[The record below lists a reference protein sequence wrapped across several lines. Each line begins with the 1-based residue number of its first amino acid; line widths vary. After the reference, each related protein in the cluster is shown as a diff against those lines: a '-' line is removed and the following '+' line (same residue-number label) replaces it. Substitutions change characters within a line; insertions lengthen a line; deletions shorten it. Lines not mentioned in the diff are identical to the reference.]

1 MEDNIMDNSVRELIG
16 QVLGSIDAGVIL
28 VMAEDGQV
36 IYENGVIG
44 ELSEVKEAILAD
56 LERHRIKSDM
66 KPYGLEEQ
74 LEFVTWEFCHEE
86 YELWYEIKTALMACE
101 DGSQV
106 YVCTVIDITSKKLQL
121 KKVEFQQ
128 SSDFLTGLYN
138 RKRFEEDL
146 RDAIATAID
155 NNGKGAVL
163 FTDLED
169 LKHINEGLGHQYGDV
184 LLQEIAL
191 QLSSIKGLK
200 DNCYR
205 IGGDEFVVLLKDDL
219 YDEIDR
225 VIADI
230 KELFNTPWELLGVE
244 HFCAMSMGVAIYPD
258 NSTDVHD
265 IIRMASQ
272 AMYDARMSGKNQT
285 SFFNGKDNEDYLKK
299 YELENNM
306 RQAIA
311 TELDEF
317 VVFYQPVVD
326 AATKECTSCEALVRW
341 DSKALGFMAPG
352 EFIPLAEYL
361 GLITDI
367 GDFVLEAACKQCKT
381 WNDAGFPEFS
391 VHVNLSVVQLLQK
404 NAVENIRSIIAGTG
418 VNPSNIV
425 LEITESFAINDMD
438 RVLNIVEGLKELGP
452 GIALDDFGTGYSSLN
467 YIKQLPLNVIKVDKT
482 FIDDIVENDYAK
494 AFVKLIVDLSKTI
507 GTKIVVEGVEWQKQY
522 DVLKELGVDYIQGF
536 LFGKP
541 VNAGEF
547 EQMFLRRENGYE
559 DDY

>member
-1 MEDNIMDNSVRELIG
+1 MEDSIMDNSVRELIG
-16 QVLGSIDAGVIL
+16 QVLGSIDAGVML
-28 VMAEDGQV
+28 VAAEDVQV

-44 ELSEVKEAILAD
+44 ELSEVKEAILED
-56 LERHRIKSDM
+56 LERHRIKCDM

-86 YELWYEIKTALMACE
+86 YELWYEIKTALMVCE
-101 DGSQV
+101 DGSLV
-106 YVCTVIDITSKKLQL
+106 YVCTVIDITRKKLQS
-121 KKVEFQQ
+121 KKVEFQEC
-128 SSDFLTGLYN
+128 SDFLTGLYN

-146 RDAIATAID
+146 KDAIESAVE

-184 LLQEIAL
+184 LLQEIAKKL
-191 QLSSIKGLK
+191 CGIKGLK
-200 DNCYR
+200 NNCYR
-205 IGGDEFVVLLKDDL
+205 IGGDEFVVLLKEDL
-219 YDEIDR
+219 YEEIDR

-230 KELFNTPWELLGVE
+230 KELFNAPWKLLEVE

-285 SFFNGKDNEDYLKK
+285 SFYTGTDGEDYLKK

-326 AATKECTSCEALVRW
+326 AVTKECISCEALIRW
-341 DSKALGFMAPG
+341 DSKALGFMHPG

-367 GDFVLEAACKQCKT
+367 GDYVLEEACKQCKK
-381 WNDAGFPEFS
+381 WNDAGFPDFS

-404 NAVENIRSIIAGTG
+404 NAVDNIRSIIEESG
-418 VNPSNIV
+418 VNPANIV

-438 RVLNIVEGLKELGP
+438 RVLKIIEGLKALGP

-482 FIDDIVENDYAK
+482 FIDDIAQDEYAQ

-507 GTKIVVEGVEWQKQY
+507 GTKIVVEGVEWQTQY
-522 DVLKELGVDYIQGF
+522 EVLKELGVNYIQGF

-541 VNAGEF
+541 VNPNEF
-547 EQMFLRRENGYE
+547 EEKYLRKGECL
-559 DDY
+559 